1 MTHKPLTRGHVA
13 FDTSGLFWK
22 IAVRLDSPYLQQI
35 ASIRKIPTQCKIV
48 HTQCKIVHTQ
58 KYSTVDQVSACA
70 LSYLRFQYLLKCALI
85 VSAHVLR
92 FQYLLTYLVRTN
104 FVPISL
110 YRLVRT
116 RLVRTPS
123 KISILTEL
131 RTNC

>member
-1 MTHKPLTRGHVA
+1 
-13 FDTSGLFWK
+13 
-22 IAVRLDSPYLQQI
+22 VRLDSPYLQQI

-104 FVPISL
+104 FVPIL
-110 YRLVRT
+110 L
-116 RLVRTPS
+116 
-123 KISILTEL
+123 
-131 RTNC
+131 